1 MAQLVALRP
10 DYFDDSGLYKLAVC
24 KMINPEVAPSYDG
37 NFNIKE
43 FLEFKICDVRC
54 KKTKAERDARR
65 RATRKEYMKTPIV
78 MAKIQARAKDPKV
91 LEQKRAYSAK
101 ETTKARKSLRS
112 KTDRALK
119 ATLKRENPV
128 LYEKLK
134 EKVEHE
140 LRSD

>member
-1 MAQLVALRP
+1 MAHIVALRP
-10 DYFDDSGLYKLAVC
+10 DYFDDSGEYKLAVC
-24 KMINPEVAPSYDG
+24 KMVNPAAASCDD
-37 NFNIKE
+37 NFTVKQ
-43 FLEFKICDVRC
+43 FLEVKICDVRC

-65 RATRKEYMKTPIV
+65 RETRRDYMKKPTV
-78 MAKIQARAKDPKV
+78 VAKIQARAKDPKV

-140 LRSD
+140 LRVD